1 MNTSLMAGNFYNI
14 ILYRDLLKA
23 EFVGH
28 TCLPAG
34 RYADATESYGL
45 EKFFVVRDREG
56 KYNNIRWIQNG
67 IGGENRFMI
76 RAFNKHYR
84 KAIDLIEDSST
95 SEKMEIAERV
105 IEWFRELP
113 EEYVISLAMF
123 FNEVIDD
130 LGDDSLEKINLR
142 IKGKKKE
149 EKEEKE
155 EEEEEDLEEDEFEED
170 DYDDEDKEDY

>member
-1 MNTSLMAGNFYNI
+1 
-14 ILYRDLLKA
+14 
-23 EFVGH
+23 
-28 TCLPAG
+28 
-34 RYADATESYGL
+34 
-45 EKFFVVRDREG
+45 
-56 KYNNIRWIQNG
+56 
-67 IGGENRFMI
+67 MI

-130 LGDDSLEKINLR
+130 LGDDSLEKINLKTNR
-142 IKGKKKE
+142 KKKE
-149 EKEEKE
+149 EKG
-155 EEEEEDLEEDEFEED
+155 EEEEDEEEDSEEDEFEEE
-170 DYDDEDKEDY
+170 DYGEEDKEDD

>member
-1 MNTSLMAGNFYNI
+1 
-14 ILYRDLLKA
+14 
-23 EFVGH
+23 
-28 TCLPAG
+28 
-34 RYADATESYGL
+34 
-45 EKFFVVRDREG
+45 
-56 KYNNIRWIQNG
+56 
-67 IGGENRFMI
+67 MI

-130 LGDDSLEKINLR
+130 LGDDSLEKINLKMKR
-142 IKGKKKE
+142 KEIE
-149 EKEEKE
+149 EKIE
-155 EEEEEDLEEDEFEED
+155 EEEDEEEDLEEDELEEED
-170 DYDDEDKEDY
+170 YGDEDKEDY

>member
-1 MNTSLMAGNFYNI
+1 
-14 ILYRDLLKA
+14 
-23 EFVGH
+23 
-28 TCLPAG
+28 
-34 RYADATESYGL
+34 
-45 EKFFVVRDREG
+45 
-56 KYNNIRWIQNG
+56 
-67 IGGENRFMI
+67 MI
-76 RAFNKHYR
+76 RVFNKHYR

-130 LGDDSLEKINLR
+130 LGDDSLEKINLKMKR
-142 IKGKKKE
+142 K

-155 EEEEEDLEEDEFEED
+155 EEEEGEEEDLEEDELEEED
-170 DYDDEDKEDY
+170 YGDEDKEDY

>member
-1 MNTSLMAGNFYNI
+1 
-14 ILYRDLLKA
+14 
-23 EFVGH
+23 
-28 TCLPAG
+28 
-34 RYADATESYGL
+34 
-45 EKFFVVRDREG
+45 
-56 KYNNIRWIQNG
+56 
-67 IGGENRFMI
+67 MI

-95 SEKMEIAERV
+95 SEKMEMAERV

-130 LGDDSLEKINLR
+130 LGDDSLEKINFK
-142 IKGKKKE
+142 IKRKK
-149 EKEEKE
+149 KEEKE
-155 EEEEEDLEEDEFEED
+155 EEEEEEDLEEGDYEEE

>member
-1 MNTSLMAGNFYNI
+1 
-14 ILYRDLLKA
+14 
-23 EFVGH
+23 
-28 TCLPAG
+28 
-34 RYADATESYGL
+34 
-45 EKFFVVRDREG
+45 
-56 KYNNIRWIQNG
+56 
-67 IGGENRFMI
+67 MI

-105 IEWFRELP
+105 IDWFRELP

-149 EKEEKE
+149 EKEEE
-155 EEEEEDLEEDEFEED
+155 EEEEEEEGEEDSEEDEFEEEE
-170 DYDDEDKEDY
+170 YDDEDKEDY